1 MNTNDAFRPER
12 ALVHPLWVG
21 ALWILILNDQVLK
34 GSKVLPGWL
43 TGKLSDFAGFL
54 IFPMLLAVLLRA
66 RRRSELLLCHAAAA
80 VLLLFLELSP
90 GFCGLLASTL
100 GWRLWPD
107 PTDLLALTSIAV
119 SWLVLAPRASR
130 PLPERRLTSRGLLL
144 TGCLA
149 CAATSASQPPREL
162 TSAVLLHNR
171 SGRDLEVRIG
181 TPRDGMVFDCT
192 IALRTPETL
201 FRPEHFTAQEHLRL
215 VSGDLLP
222 VDHALDDRAGGWG
235 SSAMQRSCQVRL
247 LSVEGNADRLV
258 VWDPSVLQARSY
270 SQVRSIEQTNL
281 PPEATIVLADTT
293 GQVQGPAALVRPG
306 PSSLPPVPTGVCA
319 VASPA
324 QDPAWSQSATDGRWL
339 VKAIAP
345 GSDGCDVVT
354 LNASGF
360 GDRRVSL
367 CSEPL
372 RVPFVVGDTLN
383 ISHPGGADRLQL
395 DRVSD
400 QTSMLLVHR
409 TQTAITPGSC
419 QPATQRCGS
428 AIGGYAQVDT
438 LAGTTLPLARGER
451 ATFTGRGWKVDLAM
465 QRAERRVLAEP
476 NCTDG
481 SSLDGTASYVLIT
494 RKE

>member
-21 ALWILILNDQVLK
+21 ALWMLILNDQVLK
-34 GSKVLPGWL
+34 GSKLLPGWL

-80 VLLLFLELSP
+80 VLLLLLELSP
-90 GFCGLLASTL
+90 GFCGLLAATL

-107 PTDLLALTSIAV
+107 PTDLMALASIAV

-130 PLPERRLTSRGLLL
+130 PLPERRLTSRGMLL

-149 CAATSASQPPREL
+149 CAATSSAPPPREL
-162 TSAVLLHNR
+162 TSSVLLHNR
-171 SGRDLEVRIG
+171 SGRDLEVRISA
-181 TPRDGMVFDCT
+181 PREGLIFDCAL
-192 IALRTPETL
+192 ALRSPETL
-201 FRPEHFTAQEHLRL
+201 FRPEHFTAQEHIRL
-215 VSGDLLP
+215 VSGDLLS
-222 VDHALDDRAGGWG
+222 VDHALDDR
-235 SSAMQRSCQVRL
+235 SNSTQRTCQVRL

-258 VWDPSVLQARSY
+258 VWDPSVLQPRSY
-270 SQVRSIEQTNL
+270 SQERNIEQPNL

-293 GQVQGPAALVRPG
+293 GQVQGPAPLVRPG

-319 VASPA
+319 LAGPS
-324 QDPAWSQSATDGRWL
+324 QDAAWSQSATDGRWQ
-339 VKAIAP
+339 VKAITP
-345 GSDGCDVVT
+345 GSDGCDAVT
-354 LNASGF
+354 LYASGF

-367 CSEPL
+367 CAEPL
-372 RVPFVVGDTLN
+372 RVPFIAGDTLN
-383 ISHPGGADRLQL
+383 ISHPGGAERLQL
-395 DRVSD
+395 ERVSD
-400 QTSMLLVHR
+400 QTSMLLVRRIR
-409 TQTAITPGSC
+409 TEITTGSC

-438 LAGTTLPLARGER
+438 LAGTTLPLAHGELV
-451 ATFTGRGWKVDLAM
+451 TLTGRGWKVDVAM
-465 QRAERRVLAEP
+465 QRAEQRVLAEMS
-476 NCTDG
+476 CTDG
-481 SSLDGTASYVLIT
+481 TNLDGTASYVLIS